1 MALYGK
7 ALLINWSNVADENR
21 SHYYQWHD
29 KEHMEGRLRLPG
41 FQRGRRY
48 WAEDAD
54 RDVLNI
60 YEVDELAV
68 LTGPDYSK
76 KASSPSPAYK
86 SAGRII
92 TDAIRA
98 LATVHFSS
106 GSASGARILT
116 VRFDMKDN
124 LSAQAI
130 IDSLVPRL
138 REIEGVVGVHLCVAD
153 HDASSV
159 LTADRVGRPT
169 DVPAWA
175 LLVEATI
182 PEALSRCRLEYL
194 SEEKLDIFGC
204 VGPFAFGTY
213 LLQMSMTKQ
222 DLGLA

>member
-7 ALLINWSNVADENR
+7 AMLINWSNVADEHR
-21 SHYYQWHD
+21 SQYYQWHD
-29 KEHMEGRLRLPG
+29 REHMEGRLRLPG
-41 FQRGRRY
+41 FKRGRRF
-48 WAEDAD
+48 WAEEAD

-60 YEVDELAV
+60 YEVDDLEI

-86 SAGRII
+86 SAGKII

-98 LATVHFSS
+98 LANVHFTS
-106 GSASGARILT
+106 GSASGARVLT
-116 VRFDMKDN
+116 VRFE
-124 LSAQAI
+124 LGEGSHAQALV
-130 IDSLVPRL
+130 DSLIPRL
-138 REIEGVVGVHLCVAD
+138 RDVEGVVGVHLCVAD

-169 DVPAWA
+169 DVPAWS

-182 PEALSRCRLEYL
+182 PEALARCRAQYL
-194 SEEKLDIFGC
+194 SKEQLESYGC

-222 DLGLA
+222 DLGLV